1 MHVYIAPVSGNPVQ
15 RCCTIIIIPTQTC
28 FNPTHTSAPRGAW
41 CGTNHAHDCLILSG
55 THSLMADSSSRHIRR
70 HCSRGASNLRPFGY
84 GSTLKLTALSRL
96 YILFIFFV
104 NSIYF
109 LRKFVN
115 RPPMAP
121 PTSHQ
126 IYKII
131 SL

>member
-1 MHVYIAPVSGNPVQ
+1 
-15 RCCTIIIIPTQTC
+15 
-28 FNPTHTSAPRGAW
+28 
-41 CGTNHAHDCLILSG
+41 
-55 THSLMADSSSRHIRR
+55 MADSSSRHIRR

-131 SL
+131 SLCGCKPQHRFSLVIGNVIASCYRGEELCLRLVTDAADGSRMRSVAAAQSVGQIS